1 MNLPSYVPILN
12 AKQGEFDALLNTPVS
27 THQNIFPM
35 FEFPVFSDEIL
46 KRKKYVD
53 LPAPKQQFIYD
64 ISQKLI
70 NVRANTPFMFDIH
83 NWSSDS
89 RLENGES
96 VLQYAFNSLSG
107 TGRDVYT
114 VVGYDR
120 WEDEEYVKTL
130 VSIRNFSDKFS
141 IRLESFAFDD
151 MYEDHFFEVIDDI
164 IERLDLNP
172 ENVNVIIDLRDVT
185 KESITEIQQKIDK
198 SIESLENY
206 NFKFASIAGCSL
218 TPMINEMVPERNSTG
233 NVLRREYVA
242 WKAIRSAYP
251 ETNII
256 FGDYGI
262 VSPKSADGIRTPHAN
277 GKIRHTIKDEY
288 FIVRG
293 HSRSQGNKGEQ
304 MYDLSEIVVNS
315 HNYLGESFS
324 WGDSRIK
331 DCSKKLFKGNLGGWV
346 AIDTNHHLQFV
357 LTDVL
362 EFERSRK
369 EVATT
374 QLRLAKLGSLRTV
387 E

>member
-12 AKQGEFDALLNTPVS
+12 AKQGEFDALFNTPKS
-27 THQNIFPM
+27 THNSIFPL

-64 ISQKLI
+64 ISKKI
-70 NVRANTPFMFDIH
+70 IDVRTNMPLMFDIH
-83 NWSSDS
+83 NWSSDA

-96 VLQYAFNSLSG
+96 LLQYAFNRLSAKNAE
-107 TGRDVYT
+107 VYT
-114 VVGYDR
+114 VIGYDR

-130 VSIRNFSDKFS
+130 LSIRNYSDKFT

-164 IERLDLNP
+164 IERLDLIP

-185 KESITEIQQKIDK
+185 KESITEIQQKIEK
-198 SIESLENY
+198 TIESIEDY
-206 NFKFASIAGCSL
+206 NFRFASIAGCSL
-218 TPMINEMVPERNSTG
+218 TSMINEMVPEQNSTG

-242 WKAIRSAYP
+242 WKAIRTAYP
-251 ETNII
+251 KTKII

-262 VSPKSADGIRTPHAN
+262 VSPNAADGIRTPHAN
-277 GKIRHTIKDEY
+277 GKIRYTIKDEY
-288 FIVRG
+288 LIVRG

-304 MYDLSEIVVNS
+304 MYDLSEIVVKS
-315 HNYLGESFS
+315 RHYLGESFC

-331 DCSKKLFKGNLGGWV
+331 DCSKRLFKGNLGGWV

-357 LTDVL
+357 LTDVR
-362 EFERSRK
+362 EFERTHEK
-369 EVATT
+369 VASGLERIT
-374 QLRLAKLGSLRTV
+374 S
-387 E
+387 

>member
-12 AKQGEFDALLNTPVS
+12 AKQGEFDALINTPES
-27 THQNIFPM
+27 THQNIFPL

-53 LPAPKQQFIYD
+53 LAAPKQQFIHD
-64 ISQKLI
+64 ISEKI
-70 NVRANTPFMFDIH
+70 VDVRKHFPFMFDIH
-83 NWSSDS
+83 NWSSDA

-96 VLQYAFNSLSG
+96 LLQYAFNRLSL
-107 TGRDVYT
+107 TNNEVYT
-114 VVGYDR
+114 VIGYDR

-130 VSIRNFSDKFS
+130 LSIRSYSDKFT

-164 IERLDLNP
+164 IDRLDLIP

-185 KESITEIQQKIDK
+185 KESITEIQQKIEK
-198 SIESLENY
+198 TIESIEDY
-206 NFKFASIAGCSL
+206 NFRFASIAGCSL
-218 TPMINEMVPERNSTG
+218 TSMINEMVPKQNSTG

-242 WKAIRSAYP
+242 WKAIKVAYP
-251 ETNII
+251 STNIL

-262 VSPKSADGIRTPHAN
+262 VSPNSADGIRTPHAN

-304 MYDLSEIVVNS
+304 MYDLSEIVVDS

-331 DCSKKLFKGNLGGWV
+331 DCSKRLFKGNLGGWV

-357 LTDVL
+357 LTDVR
-362 EFERSRK
+362 EFERARK
-369 EVATT
+369 TVVASTEEIT
-374 QLRLAKLGSLRTV
+374 S
-387 E
+387 